1 MSGMKTKL
9 YLLFVVLLILSGCH
23 RSGTWT
29 DDPKNWQRA
38 FKSKKP
44 KDVVVVHSK
53 YWRSPHF
60 TLEFRYFFHIK
71 ANQALHKQLFESN
84 DLICIEGSNAV
95 PDALDK
101 VHDRPDW
108 FVPKPAEKYEVW
120 EYKEKTIGN
129 FKVFIDREN
138 QDLFLADELL

>member
-1 MSGMKTKL
+1 MSGMKTKI
-9 YLLFVVLLILSGCH
+9 YLLLVVLLTLSGCH

-29 DDPKNWQRA
+29 DDPKNWKRA
-38 FKSKKP
+38 FRSHKP

-71 ANQALHKQLFESN
+71 ANQALRKQLFECN
-84 DLICIEGSNAV
+84 ELVCIEDSNAV
-95 PDALDK
+95 SVTLDQFFDK
-101 VHDRPDW
+101 PDW
-108 FVPKPAEKYEVW
+108 FVPKSPEEYEVW
-120 EYKEKTIGN
+120 EYKEETIGN
-129 FKVFIDREN
+129 FKVFIDMEN